1 MLAII
6 PVLALSLT
14 ACDNSAS
21 EQLAVAANEDSGVA
35 GIPGDMVQEVAVSEQ
50 LAAKVA
56 EKYRKDGLIFGH
68 SGESM
73 PMNTVE
79 NGVERGVDLD
89 IARAISKVLDV
100 EAKFIEVEFDGLI
113 PGLKAGR
120 MDLIMSSMADYKER
134 QQEVDFV
141 DYFELSVALNVEK
154 GNPKDINTIDDLCG
168 QTVATVRGTG
178 AEKGLE
184 AASKDCLAAGQAKV
198 DVMAFPDSNA
208 ALNALTTQ
216 RAVAATADSPSA
228 VFAARTMKNGEA
240 VEVAQEPLYSGVFYG
255 AGFLK
260 ENTELRDSY
269 QAALQHLI
277 DSGWYGRLLDG
288 YGIKDGALEEAAVNG
303 GGERPFSS

>member
-1 MLAII
+1 MAILPMLA
-6 PVLALSLT
+6 LT
-14 ACDNSAS
+14 LNACDNSAS
-21 EQLAVAANEDSGVA
+21 EQVAVAPDQGSGA
-35 GIPGDMVQEVAVSEQ
+35 PGIPGDMVQEVTVSEE
-50 LAAKVA
+50 LAAQIS
-56 EKYRKDGLIFGH
+56 EEYRKDGLVFGH

-79 NGVERGVDLD
+79 GGVERGVDLD

-100 EAKFIEVEFDGLI
+100 EAKFMEVEFDGLI

-120 MDLIMSSMADYKER
+120 MDLIMSSMADYTER

-141 DYFELSVALNVEK
+141 DYFELSVALNIEK

-184 AASKDCLAAGQAKV
+184 AASRDCVEAGKSEV

-228 VFAARTMKNGEA
+228 VFAARTLKNGDA
-240 VEVAQEPLYSGVFYG
+240 VEVAEEPLYSGVFYG

-260 ENTELRDSY
+260 EDTELRNSY

-288 YGIKDGALEEAAVNG
+288 YGIKDGALEEATVNG